1 MRRRSLFLYF
11 SFFRNDKK
19 KLKKKKRTG
28 KGKKKLFLFFCNGNV
43 ILNCK
48 DLNDVRVEVMMAQS
62 SSYESKARE
71 WEVDWAKNNI
81 YMAYEVG
88 LFLFMNKTQNKFFPL
103 GTLVGIESS
112 GP

>member
-11 SFFRNDKK
+11 SFSETIKNKFKN
-19 KLKKKKRTG
+19 KRTG
-28 KGKKKLFLFFCNGNV
+28 KGKKMLFLFFCNGNV
-43 ILNCK
+43 VLNCK
-48 DLNDVRVEVMMAQS
+48 DLNDVQVVVMVAQS

-81 YMAYEVG
+81 SMTYEAG
-88 LFLFMNKTQNKFFPL
+88 LFLFINKTQNKFFPL
-103 GTLVGIESS
+103 GTLVGVESS